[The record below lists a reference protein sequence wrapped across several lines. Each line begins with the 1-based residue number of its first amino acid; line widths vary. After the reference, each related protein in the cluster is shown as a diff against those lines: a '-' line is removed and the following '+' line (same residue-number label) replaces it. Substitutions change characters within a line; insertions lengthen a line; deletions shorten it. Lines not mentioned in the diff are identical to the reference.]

1 MTASPVTAAVFTGRP
16 VHELVRRHARAT
28 PDAVAVTGEGRG
40 VSYRDLLRRA
50 DAVAGVLRDAGGVR
64 GLPVAVRMDPG
75 PGLAAAALG
84 VLAAGGHLLCL
95 DTSEAGGRSRAV
107 LEDLRPAFLLLDGAA
122 PAGDDLLTWYRD
134 ALGGTVLDAGPS
146 PGSAA
151 SPVPSPGTGGDVR
164 TGADADLVAGETPE
178 TADAAGGHP
187 DGRADDRL
195 DGWMYVTY
203 TSGSTG
209 RPKGIPQTHR
219 GFAQFMDWF
228 AAEFRIGP
236 GARVAQWA
244 APGYDASLV
253 EMFAPLT
260 SGATLCPVP
269 AKLRANP
276 EKLAAWLAS
285 EGVTHLQTVPSFAR
299 RLLEAVTAPG
309 ARPPAS
315 LGCLLLAG
323 EALTGELADGVRA
336 ALPAVRLVNLY
347 GPTESILAAW
357 HEVTGTE
364 GDRVPIGRP
373 IPGRDILVL
382 DGRDRPCPDGAVGDL
397 VVRSPYVTPGYVGA
411 AAGDLSGF
419 RPPPGAHGPDRFYRT
434 GDRGRRTEDG
444 LLEFHGRRDHQVKV
458 NGVRL
463 ELGDVESALAAHD
476 SVAECAVVAV
486 PGRHRQVAGLAA
498 YIVPRDPAAG
508 DATPAAWRAALR
520 RWFGRATP
528 PVTFTVVGRL
538 PRTAGGKADRD
549 TLRRLAAIPEPPAP
563 GPGPTAR
570 PRPDDATPTPRSKQ
584 HAGMRS
590 QEQ

>member
-50 DAVAGVLRDAGGVR
+50 DAVAGVLRAAGGVR

-107 LEDLRPAFLLLDGAA
+107 LDDLRPAFLLLDGAA
-122 PAGDDLLTWYRD
+122 PAGDDLLAWYRD
-134 ALGGTVLDAGPS
+134 ALGGTVLDAGPAS
-146 PGSAA
+146 GAA
-151 SPVPSPGTGGDVR
+151 TPPEPDRDAR
-164 TGADADLVAGETPE
+164 TAADADLAAGETPE
-178 TADAAGGHP
+178 TAGDHL
-187 DGRADDRL
+187 DGWADDRL
-195 DGWMYVTY
+195 DGWMYVAY

-228 AAEFRIGP
+228 TAEFRIGP
-236 GARVAQWA
+236 GDRVAQWA

-253 EMFAPLT
+253 EMFAPLV

-276 EKLAAWLAS
+276 ERLAAWLAA
-285 EGVTHLQTVPSFAR
+285 ERVTHLQTVPSFAR

-309 ARPPAS
+309 ARPPAG

-364 GDRVPIGRP
+364 GGRVPIGRP

-382 DGRDRPCPDGAVGDL
+382 DGQDRPCPEGAVGDL

-411 AAGDLSGF
+411 AAGDLSAF

-434 GDRGRRTEDG
+434 GDRGRRAEDG

-463 ELGDVESALAAHD
+463 ELGDVESALAAHG

-486 PGRHRQVAGLAA
+486 PGRHRQVVGLAA
-498 YIVPRDPAAG
+498 YVVPRDPAAG
-508 DATPAAWRAALR
+508 DAVPATWRAALR

-528 PVTFTVVGRL
+528 PVTFTVVARL
-538 PRTAGGKADRD
+538 PRTAGGKVDRD
-549 TLRRLAAIPEPPAP
+549 TLRRLAAAP
-563 GPGPTAR
+563 DT
-570 PRPDDATPTPRSKQ
+570 PDGTTPTPRSKQ
-584 HAGMRS
+584 YAGMRS
-590 QEQ
+590 QES

>member
-16 VHELVRRHARAT
+16 VHELIRRHARAT
-28 PDAVAVTGEGRG
+28 PDAVAVTGEGRS

-50 DAVAGVLRDAGGVR
+50 DAVAGVLRAAGGVR

-107 LEDLRPAFLLLDGAA
+107 LADLRPAFLLLDGAA
-122 PAGDDLLTWYRD
+122 PAGDDLLAWYRD
-134 ALGGTVLDAGPS
+134 ALGGTVLD
-146 PGSAA
+146 
-151 SPVPSPGTGGDVR
+151 
-164 TGADADLVAGETPE
+164 LGETPE
-178 TADAAGGHP
+178 TADDLL
-187 DGRADDRL
+187 DGRADHRL
-195 DGWMYVTY
+195 DEWMYVAY

-228 AAEFRIGP
+228 TAEFRIGP

-253 EMFAPLT
+253 EMFAPLV

-276 EKLAAWLAS
+276 ERLAAWLAA
-285 EGVTHLQTVPSFAR
+285 ERVTHLQTVPSFAR

-309 ARPPAS
+309 ARPPAG

-357 HEVTGTE
+357 YEVTGTE
-364 GDRVPIGRP
+364 GGRIPIGRP

-382 DGRDRPCPDGAVGDL
+382 DGQDRPCPEGAVGDL

-411 AAGDLSGF
+411 AAGDLSAF

-434 GDRGRRTEDG
+434 GDRGRYAEDG

-463 ELGDVESALAAHD
+463 ELGDVESALAAHG

-486 PGRHRQVAGLAA
+486 SGRHRQVAGLAA
-498 YIVPRDPAAG
+498 YVVLRDPAAG
-508 DATPAAWRAALR
+508 DAVPATWRAALR

-528 PVTFTVVGRL
+528 PVTFTVVDRL
-538 PRTAGGKADRD
+538 PRTAGGKVDRD
-549 TLRRLAAIPEPPAP
+549 TLRRLAAAP
-563 GPGPTAR
+563 DT
-570 PRPDDATPTPRSKQ
+570 PDGTTPTPRSKQ
-584 HAGMRS
+584 YAGMRS
-590 QEQ
+590 QES